1 MCRSNLVK
9 QDAPIGA
16 KSYRSLTSLEVDDS
30 ESPIL
35 PGLPDDVAKYCLAL
49 VPHSDFPAMG
59 GVCKKWR
66 YFLQSK
72 ELITVRQLA
81 GLLEEW
87 LYVLT
92 TDSEGKENHWEV
104 LDCHG
109 HKHHVLPPM
118 PGPTRFGFGVAV
130 LNGKLLVVGGYSAI
144 PGTTVASEDVYQYDS
159 CLNSERKSGDKETK
173 SRQRQNVELL
183 SYTTLSL
190 SLHSTAREKQHQPA
204 TMFGAQ
210 SSSSPFGTP
219 SSTPAFGTPSST
231 PAFGTPSSTPAFG
244 TPSSTPAFGMP
255 SSTPSFFTPSA
266 PAPAFGTPSTS
277 AFSTGGFGSLFNT
290 PFSSQTQQQQQQ
302 TQSFQQPQSAG
313 GFGFQ
318 SPFTT
323 PQQPTPF
330 PKSQLTTQM
339 APVAPLPFSLADR
352 DIQAI
357 VDAYKDEPGNPKYA
371 FKHLLF
377 SVTDPQF
384 RVKPAGVS
392 DIMWAE
398 AMAKLEGL
406 ESTDR
411 ERLWPQLVQGF
422 KDLSQRLKLQDEV
435 LLSDAERLQMTQ
447 SNVKML
453 QRHFQA
459 DTLPWIERM
468 RQKEQGLQRRLLRVM
483 RILEALE
490 GKGFRLP
497 LMKGEV
503 ELAEKLA
510 AVTRQVLHYYALHPF
525 SMHPT
530 CHLSFG
536 EDTNKQMD
544 LQLKGSGAE
553 LTRRVQNLLTISR
566 VQENSIGAGALGY
579 LPGSTK
585 IHEQSLAAMQE
596 VLQQQTEAIARL
608 GNVLKR
614 DIRDMEIIMAE
625 DTETTENGS

>member
-1 MCRSNLVK
+1 
-9 QDAPIGA
+9 
-16 KSYRSLTSLEVDDS
+16 
-30 ESPIL
+30 
-35 PGLPDDVAKYCLAL
+35 
-49 VPHSDFPAMG
+49 
-59 GVCKKWR
+59 
-66 YFLQSK
+66 
-72 ELITVRQLA
+72 
-81 GLLEEW
+81 
-87 LYVLT
+87 
-92 TDSEGKENHWEV
+92 
-104 LDCHG
+104 
-109 HKHHVLPPM
+109 
-118 PGPTRFGFGVAV
+118 
-130 LNGKLLVVGGYSAI
+130 
-144 PGTTVASEDVYQYDS
+144 
-159 CLNSERKSGDKETK
+159 
-173 SRQRQNVELL
+173 
-183 SYTTLSL
+183 
-190 SLHSTAREKQHQPA
+190 
-204 TMFGAQ
+204 MFGAHA
-210 SSSSPFGTP
+210 SSSPFGLSSSTSVFGTP

-231 PAFGTPSSTPAFG
+231 PAFGTPSSTPSFFTPSTPAFG
-244 TPSSTPAFGMP
+244 TPSS
-255 SSTPSFFTPSA
+255 SS
-266 PAPAFGTPSTS
+266 
-277 AFSTGGFGSLFNT
+277 FSTGGFGGSFFAT

-302 TQSFQQPQSAG
+302 TPSFQQPQSAG

-330 PKSQLTTQM
+330 PNSQLTTQM

-398 AMAKLEGL
+398 AMGKLEGL

-483 RILEALE
+483 RLLEALE

-497 LMKGEV
+497 LMKGEA

-510 AVTRQVLHYYALHPF
+510 AITR
-525 SMHPT
+525 
-530 CHLSFG
+530 
-536 EDTNKQMD
+536 
-544 LQLKGSGAE
+544 QLKGSGAE
-553 LTRRVQNLLTISR
+553 LSRRVQNLVTISR
-566 VQENSIGAGALGY
+566 VQENAIGAGGLVC

-585 IHEQSLAAMQE
+585 IHEQSLADMQE

-625 DTETTENGS
+625 ETETTENMIMS